1 MSNIY
6 QEIWDADMRGNGIK
20 ATFNKEDVDIQKGY
34 VLVEPTKVRGK
45 EEKQNHML
53 LKEVVIPEN
62 KKNSYDLV
70 EKLFNNF
77 YLDPHLRE
85 DNTVEEQQEVDALL
99 KHAIQSEPM
108 KICRTFVESRKGTN
122 LSDEQWYTY
131 LHNIWF
137 LQFDSGSGISLS
149 GFEHVF
155 IGEEKKEGSS
165 LNGYHFWYKYYL
177 QDQTGPNDKI
187 VYLGPK
193 DKNTVPDVITFGYTL
208 EASDDHIN
216 NVLLFKKKGGFFIGL
231 SPEGLLAL
239 GVARF
244 ADTLSEHNT
253 IEINNQEYDLALYS
267 FGKRSMRTFFPIYK

>member
-20 ATFNKEDVDIQKGY
+20 ATFNKEDVDTQKGY
-34 VLVEPTKVRGK
+34 VLVEPTKVRDK

-53 LKEVVIPEN
+53 LKEVYIPDN
-62 KKNSYDLV
+62 KKTSYTLV

-85 DNTVEEQQEVDALL
+85 DNTVEEQEEVDALL

-122 LSDEQWYTY
+122 LSNEQWYTY

-155 IGEEKKEGSS
+155 IGEKKNEGSS

-177 QDQTGPNDKI
+177 EDQTGPNDKI

-208 EASDDHIN
+208 EASDAHIN
-216 NVLLFKKKGGFFIGL
+216 NVLLFKNKGGFFIGL

-267 FGKRSMRTFFPIYK
+267 FGKRSMRTFFPIYN